1 MRLEVRSDNPA
12 AIALYERRG
21 YRRIARLPGFYEDGA
36 DGWRYVKV
44 LTTVTP

>member
-1 MRLEVRSDNPA
+1 VRTDNRS
-12 AIALYERRG
+12 AIALYERHG
-21 YRRIARLPGFYEDGA
+21 YTRVRRLPGFYEDGA